1 MQAQSLGR
9 EDHLEKRMGTHFS
22 ILAWRI
28 LWTEEP
34 DGQQSM
40 GSQSPTQLS
49 NFHFHFLLPMS
60 FHDSYCLQEKSN
72 SSCGHSGLT
81 TPAPSPPISILFLYT
96 FAQLS
101 ILSVGLSP
109 TGDLS

>member
-1 MQAQSLGR
+1 
-9 EDHLEKRMGTHFS
+9 MGAHSS
-22 ILAWRI
+22 IPAWRI
-28 LWTEEP
+28 PWTEEP

-49 NFHFHFLLPMS
+49 NFHFHFLLPMH
-60 FHDSYCLQEKSN
+60 FHDSHCLQEKSN

-81 TPAPSPPISILFLYT
+81 TPAPFPPISILFRYT

-101 ILSVGLSP
+101 ILSAGLSP

>member
-1 MQAQSLGR
+1 
-9 EDHLEKRMGTHFS
+9 MGTHFS

-28 LWTEEP
+28 LWAEEP

-49 NFHFHFLLPMS
+49 NFHFHFLLPMP
-60 FHDSYCLQEKSN
+60 FHDSHCLQEKSN
-72 SSCGHSGLT
+72 SSCRHSSLT
-81 TPAPSPPISILFLYT
+81 TPALSLPISILFLYT

-101 ILSVGLSP
+101 ILSAGLSP
-109 TGDLS
+109 TGELS